1 MCLRDVS
8 DEDKEKLLLLLKE
21 CQLEYRT
28 EIMASGQFMFYS
40 NIDYLTC
47 FLDSLV
53 VDIVEKCAYLFCL
66 GDILELGSV
75 WSIHHAKII
84 LRCLQ
89 NVFSDTSILHDD
101 DVQLAQC
108 MDVMEL

>member
-1 MCLRDVS
+1 MREVS

-21 CQLEYRT
+21 CQL

-47 FLDSLV
+47 FPDSLV
-53 VDIVEKCAYLFCL
+53 LDIVEKCEHLFCL

-84 LRCLQ
+84 LRSLQ